1 LSARL
6 QRLQIWFGTAST
18 FLMGIEHVILVFVA
32 AKMVLQAKFT
42 IGMIFAF
49 MSYRQSFSQKA
60 IALVE
65 RIIEFRLL
73 NLHLERISDIALE
86 PQEDQGENEFSA
98 PQEIKG
104 NIEFRN
110 VTFSYAPTEALVLD
124 KINFSI
130 TVGET
135 VAIVGKSGCGKT
147 TLLKLATGLFKANQG
162 DILIDGKELNEFGIA
177 NFRRQIGVVMQED
190 KLFSGSLADNI
201 GFFDPEINMDLVLK
215 CSKQAMIHDEIMQ
228 MPMKYESLIGDMG
241 TALSGGQIQRVILAR
256 ALYRKPKILF
266 MDEGTAHL
274 DVPTERAV
282 IKSVAALG
290 ITRIIIAH
298 RPETINSA
306 DRILSFENG
315 KLTEKAKQ
323 KTGEK
328 RIEIAED
335 KTQTSSLNNCRKPAV
350 NFTTDNLQASQ
361 PIKSGWH
368 SNRLEKYTLFQ
379 SNSNLKK
386 D

>member
-1 LSARL
+1 MIYNLEFKKEALKEWNKLDQSIQEQFKKKIKKILQNPCIPSARL
-6 QRLQIWFGTAST
+6 SGYNLNECYKIKLRQSGYRL
-18 FLMGIEHVILVFVA
+18 EHVILIFVA

-49 MSYRQSFSQKA
+49 MSYRQSFSQKSV
-60 IALVE
+60 ALVE

-86 PQEDQGENEFSA
+86 PQEEQGENELSV
-98 PQEIKG
+98 QQKVNG
-104 NIEFRN
+104 DIEFKN
-110 VTFSYAPTEALVLD
+110 VTFSYAPDDPLVLD
-124 KINFSI
+124 KVSFSI
-130 TVGET
+130 AAGET

-162 DILIDGKELNEFGIA
+162 DILIDGKELKEFGIA
-177 NFRRQIGVVMQED
+177 NFRRQIGVIMQED

-215 CSKQAMIHDEIMQ
+215 CAKQAMIHDEIMQ

-274 DVPTERAV
+274 DVQTERAV
-282 IKSVAALG
+282 IKSVAALCLVKLWG
-290 ITRIIIAH
+290 AK
-298 RPETINSA
+298 
-306 DRILSFENG
+306 SF
-315 KLTEKAKQ
+315 
-323 KTGEK
+323 
-328 RIEIAED
+328 
-335 KTQTSSLNNCRKPAV
+335 
-350 NFTTDNLQASQ
+350 
-361 PIKSGWH
+361 
-368 SNRLEKYTLFQ
+368 
-379 SNSNLKK
+379 
-386 D
+386 